1 MTDIRIDLYSD
12 TQTRPTPGMR
22 QAMAAAQVGDEQR
35 GEDPTVNRL
44 CATVAELL
52 GKEAAVF
59 LPSGTMCNNIAILV
73 HCRAG
78 DEILVDRRAHIV
90 NSEAGAA
97 AALAGAAVRTLD
109 GDNGVFTADQLEQA
123 IRENERHA
131 PKSRLVAIEQTVNFG
146 MGKIWPLAAVRA
158 VAEVARRHGLAIHM
172 DGARLLNAVVA
183 TGVPAR
189 DFAAP
194 CDSVWLDLSKGLG
207 CPIGGV
213 LAGPAAFI
221 KEAWNWKYRLGGAMR
236 QAGVLAAAGL
246 YALEHHV
253 DRLAED
259 HANAQLFAARIAE
272 APGVALLAPRVD
284 TNIVIF
290 DVAGTGLSAAAFANA
305 LGARG
310 VRIGAAGR
318 TSLRAVTHLD
328 VDRAQV
334 EEAAAHVCAVA
345 RAARL
350 PASA

>member
-1 MTDIRIDLYSD
+1 MTDNRIDLYSD

-22 QAMAAAQVGDEQR
+22 QAMAAAPVGDEQR

-44 CATVAELL
+44 CAMMADLL
-52 GKEAAVF
+52 GKESAVF

-109 GDNGVFTADQLEQA
+109 GDNGVFTAEQLEQA

-158 VAEVARRHGLAIHM
+158 VAEVARRHGLALHM

-183 TGVPAR
+183 SGVTAR

-213 LAGPAAFI
+213 LAGPASFI
-221 KEAWNWKYRLGGAMR
+221 KDAWNWKYRLGGAMR

-246 YALEHHV
+246 YALDHHV
-253 DRLAED
+253 QRLAED
-259 HANAQLFAARIAE
+259 HANARLFAEGIAD
-272 APGVALLAPRVD
+272 APGVALLAPSVD

-290 DVAGTGLSAAAFANA
+290 DVAGTGLSATAFAEA
-305 LGARG
+305 LSARG
-310 VRIGAAGR
+310 VRIGTAGR

-328 VDRAQV
+328 VNRAQV
-334 EEAAAHVCAVA
+334 EEAVAVVCAIA